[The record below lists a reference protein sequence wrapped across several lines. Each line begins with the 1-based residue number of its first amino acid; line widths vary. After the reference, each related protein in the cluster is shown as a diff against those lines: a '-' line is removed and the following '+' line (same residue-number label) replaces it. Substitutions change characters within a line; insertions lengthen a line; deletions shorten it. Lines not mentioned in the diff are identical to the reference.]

1 MGILICPICKSRL
14 EPNGQSFCCKHGH
27 SFDLSASGYLHLLPA
42 NQMRS
47 KIPGDNKQMVRA
59 RKEFLSK
66 GYYQPVSDLLNHQVL
81 EHCKKGTALQ
91 ILDAGCGEGYYTN
104 RLTAE
109 FSRSGAEFAV
119 TGLDISKFAVDA
131 AAKAAKSDHDI
142 AGHVQYGVASI
153 FDLPVKDHSC
163 HVVTNL
169 FAPVCMEE
177 YRRVLKRGGI
187 LVFAVTSTM
196 HLWELKQAIYDEPY
210 ENEKVDQEYE
220 GFKMVGKEKVHT
232 TITLPNQ
239 QDIDNLFTMTPYYY
253 KSSVE
258 STERLHHLGSLTT
271 QIDVDIITYQAL

>member
-109 FSRSGAEFAV
+109 FSRSGAAFAV
-119 TGLDISKFAVDA
+119 TGLDISKFSVNTDA
-131 AAKAAKSDHDI
+131 QDAKTERDI
-142 AGHVQYGVASI
+142 DGHVQYGVDSI
-153 FDLPVKDHSC
+153 FDHPGKDTSC
-163 HVVTNL
+163 QLVNNF
-169 FAPVCMEE
+169 FAP
-177 YRRVLKRGGI
+177 G
-187 LVFAVTSTM
+187 
-196 HLWELKQAIYDEPY
+196 
-210 ENEKVDQEYE
+210 
-220 GFKMVGKEKVHT
+220 
-232 TITLPNQ
+232 
-239 QDIDNLFTMTPYYY
+239 
-253 KSSVE
+253 
-258 STERLHHLGSLTT
+258 
-271 QIDVDIITYQAL
+271 

>member
-119 TGLDISKFAVDA
+119 TGLDISKFAV
-131 AAKAAKSDHDI
+131 
-142 AGHVQYGVASI
+142 VP
-153 FDLPVKDHSC
+153 LPKLQSLTV
-163 HVVTNL
+163 
-169 FAPVCMEE
+169 
-177 YRRVLKRGGI
+177 
-187 LVFAVTSTM
+187 
-196 HLWELKQAIYDEPY
+196 
-210 ENEKVDQEYE
+210 
-220 GFKMVGKEKVHT
+220 
-232 TITLPNQ
+232 TLPDTFSMELQ
-239 QDIDNLFTMTPYYY
+239 A
-253 KSSVE
+253 SS
-258 STERLHHLGSLTT
+258 TFR
-271 QIDVDIITYQAL
+271 